1 MGPEKPAI
9 NHPLPTMNPPMKT
22 QEMPP
27 STSPIRSVENLSVET
42 ELEDLRQKLIA
53 QTFAL
58 EVQTRRGQ
66 EANQM
71 KTAFLAHLSAELR
84 ALLNGVV
91 GFSGL
96 VGDRRFGGLDA
107 RQVDFVNDLR
117 VSAQYLLRLVDNLSA
132 MVKSE
137 TDQPKLV
144 AESFSLREVIAEVSA
159 ILQVRMA
166 AKEISFSKEIH
177 LQDDRV
183 VLDRQRISQI
193 LYSLLSNAIKF
204 TPAQG
209 SIILRVVSY
218 GDKIE
223 IVVMDTGVGIK
234 KEDLAELFTETAGV
248 ATAGLPASAPKEAG
262 IGLMMIK
269 KLIAL
274 HGGSIWVESVPGRGS
289 MFILDL
295 PRALPSA

>member
-1 MGPEKPAI
+1 
-9 NHPLPTMNPPMKT
+9 MKT